1 MSLHWLVAQ
10 LFNFYSILIVIY
22 CVFTWFPLRNGGFLA
37 DVFTALT
44 RICAPYLN
52 IFRRFIPSF
61 GGIDISPI
69 LAIVVLELIGNGL
82 GALLIRAGL

>member
-1 MSLHWLVAQ
+1 MSIHWLVAQ

-37 DVFTALT
+37 DVFAALT

-52 IFRRFIPSF
+52 IFRRFIPSL

-69 LAIVVLELIGNGL
+69 LAILVLELIGNGL
-82 GALLIRAGL
+82 GTLLIRAGL